1 MDLESQGRE
10 RLKNLSASA
19 SEEKSAAEWGSGRE
33 EEEEGG
39 DEMDPTFFEAQVCE
53 EGGGMRRH
61 LCSFSHIAF
70 MGVDGVG
77 SPGGDFRGLCL
88 FR

>member
-19 SEEKSAAEWGSGRE
+19 SEENSAAEWGSGG
-33 EEEEGG
+33 EEEEGC
-39 DEMDPTFFEAQVCE
+39 DEMDPKFFEAQVCE
-53 EGGGMRRH
+53 EGGGMGRH

-77 SPGGDFRGLCL
+77 NPGGDFRGLCL